1 MGEGR
6 HRARIRAARVI
17 ETVAASGARFALPLA
32 GARRGI
38 ACAPSGIARR
48 AALTPPIACDGV
60 SPRLAAGSAAP
71 RAALV
76 HLPPGAAAASGV
88 PA

>member
-32 GARRGI
+32 GARRVGV
-38 ACAPSGIARR
+38 ACAPSGIVRR
-48 AALTPPIACDGV
+48 AALTPPITRDGV
-60 SPRLAAGSAAP
+60 SHLGARSAV
-71 RAALV
+71 RAAC
-76 HLPPGAAAASGV
+76 AAAARGV